1 MKFLQNFQLSCDK
14 NKFFVLKLHLF
25 GDRFYCVRIL
35 STCDKKYHPN
45 LIFNFIISNLK
56 YWNTQFMLASF
67 KASLHNFDVCLPSL
81 SWCKIQSKSNLAAIQ
96 GKNRKQ
102 AYRDTKT
109 VPYFVQIP

>member
-1 MKFLQNFQLSCDK
+1 
-14 NKFFVLKLHLF
+14 
-25 GDRFYCVRIL
+25 
-35 STCDKKYHPN
+35 
-45 LIFNFIISNLK
+45 
-56 YWNTQFMLASF
+56 MLASF

-109 VPYFVQIP
+109 GPYFVQIP